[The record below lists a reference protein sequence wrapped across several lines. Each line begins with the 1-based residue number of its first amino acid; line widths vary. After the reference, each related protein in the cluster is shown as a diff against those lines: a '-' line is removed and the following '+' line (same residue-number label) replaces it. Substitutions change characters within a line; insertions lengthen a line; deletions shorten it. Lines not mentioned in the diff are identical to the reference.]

1 MLLSPWHLVCD
12 AVCSVCYMCN
22 TCIMASHMNSMV
34 TGFGAKVKTLLFC
47 VPYFDRKAQHTPFAP
62 FRTRSLRHRPDVARS
77 AAVQLL
83 LKRSFIAPKL
93 SDSSSDPFSCCLV
106 QCFKITGKSLKEAL
120 RNQGHLV
127 LLLSRDLHRC
137 LVKQCKALDHRTL
150 QQVST

>member
-1 MLLSPWHLVCD
+1 MHHGVPHEQHGDSPL
-12 AVCSVCYMCN
+12 
-22 TCIMASHMNSMV
+22 V
-34 TGFGAKVKTLLFC
+34 TGFGAKGKTLLFC
-47 VPYFDRKAQHTPFAP
+47 VPSFDRKAQHTPFAP
-62 FRTRSLRHRPDVARS
+62 FRTRSLRHRPDVTRA
-77 AAVQLL
+77 AAVQFL
-83 LKRSFIAPKL
+83 LKRSLIATKL

-137 LVKQCKALDHRTL
+137 LVKQCKSLDHRTR

>member
-1 MLLSPWHLVCD
+1 MHHGVPHEQHGDSPL
-12 AVCSVCYMCN
+12 
-22 TCIMASHMNSMV
+22 V
-34 TGFGAKVKTLLFC
+34 TGFGAKGKTLLFC
-47 VPYFDRKAQHTPFAP
+47 VPSFYRKAQFAP
-62 FRTRSLRHRPDVARS
+62 FRTRSLRHRPDVTR
-77 AAVQLL
+77 AAAAQFL
-83 LKRSFIAPKL
+83 LKRSLIAPKL